1 MNNFSNM
8 VWVESRKAIR
18 SRMPLWTAIGSLFM
32 PFGIAFLMYVS
43 KNQEIAHKLGLISA
57 KADLVAYA
65 ADDWQAYLGLFGQ
78 LIAAGGFILYVL
90 AVSWVFGREFAD
102 GTVKDILAVPVRRA
116 SILAAKFLI
125 TGIWSAG
132 LALIIFVVGLAL
144 GAAIHLPGGSASVI
158 LQGSLLV
165 LATAGLVIV
174 VVIPFAFFA
183 SLGRGYLLPVGMA
196 ILALMMA
203 NLVAVAGWGE
213 YFPWAVPGLLAQ
225 GKSSL
230 TLASYA
236 VVMLT
241 GLAGMVATYLWWKYA
256 DQSR

>member
-65 ADDWQAYLGLFGQ
+65 AADWQAYLGLFGQ

-158 LQGSLLV
+158 LRGSLLV

>member
-1 MNNFSNM
+1 M
-8 VWVESRKAIR
+8 
-18 SRMPLWTAIGSLFM
+18 
-32 PFGIAFLMYVS
+32 
-43 KNQEIAHKLGLISA
+43 
-57 KADLVAYA
+57 
-65 ADDWQAYLGLFGQ
+65 
-78 LIAAGGFILYVL
+78 
-90 AVSWVFGREFAD
+90 
-102 GTVKDILAVPVRRA
+102 
-116 SILAAKFLI
+116 
-125 TGIWSAG
+125 
-132 LALIIFVVGLAL
+132 ALIIFVVGLAL
-144 GAAIHLPGGSASVI
+144 GAAIGLPGGSASVI
-158 LQGSLLV
+158 FQGSLLV

-213 YFPWAVPGLLAQ
+213 YFPWAVPGLFAQ

-236 VVMLT
+236 VIMLT

>member
-236 VVMLT
+236 VIMLT

>member
-1 MNNFSNM
+1 M
-8 VWVESRKAIR
+8 
-18 SRMPLWTAIGSLFM
+18 
-32 PFGIAFLMYVS
+32 
-43 KNQEIAHKLGLISA
+43 
-57 KADLVAYA
+57 
-65 ADDWQAYLGLFGQ
+65 
-78 LIAAGGFILYVL
+78 
-90 AVSWVFGREFAD
+90 
-102 GTVKDILAVPVRRA
+102 
-116 SILAAKFLI
+116 
-125 TGIWSAG
+125 
-132 LALIIFVVGLAL
+132 ALIIFVVGLAL

-236 VVMLT
+236 VVLLT

>member
-1 MNNFSNM
+1 
-8 VWVESRKAIR
+8 
-18 SRMPLWTAIGSLFM
+18 
-32 PFGIAFLMYVS
+32 
-43 KNQEIAHKLGLISA
+43 
-57 KADLVAYA
+57 
-65 ADDWQAYLGLFGQ
+65 
-78 LIAAGGFILYVL
+78 
-90 AVSWVFGREFAD
+90 
-102 GTVKDILAVPVRRA
+102 
-116 SILAAKFLI
+116 
-125 TGIWSAG
+125 
-132 LALIIFVVGLAL
+132 
-144 GAAIHLPGGSASVI
+144 
-158 LQGSLLV
+158 
-165 LATAGLVIV
+165 V